1 MAASCFPFMKYI
13 FLLVLF
19 IICFTLIYTTT
30 LELLGL
36 GVFFVVNVMYS
47 AFLGMDISK
56 FFAAGFSGSE
66 PTKRWL
72 FIVAL
77 ILVIALVFN
86 FVSSVLTMMTMAN
99 LRAKFGKK
107 GEKLLLAPTYRKVL
121 DHIEALFVSSIV
133 FITILSFR
141 IYVSPAEMSSS
152 IFAWLGENIPDDVM
166 KWGHVV
172 LSMVAFGLGIAVF
185 DLIKHTDKLPVGFTS
200 TFTTLFYVLMAL
212 LLFYMFPSLIHLGS
226 TIPLFGGILTSL
238 FGLNEGSLSGRMG
251 ELYTKYSISA
261 YTLLKTIFVVLIFS
275 ITGFVDKNNTTTAK
289 YEKNEKYVDL
299 PIVSYSIMSVLL
311 VTLFAKFLFQTH
323 PGFFTDTLKWNIGN
337 ATLGLNIVD
346 LICALVLFITV
357 FALSDKNDTIVKGNV
372 FDTAKETPGDS
383 VSIYYKMLSGLLIT
397 WPLIT
402 LVLFMLGSR
411 EVFKLGTDSKTATI
425 MQMLSSLTTAFS
437 LNLVDA
443 FYIVKTFLLFMV
455 VIFAGLTINQYHKI
469 PGADLEH
476 KYGSMKLK
484 EIFGSFMAFLM
495 VVVSMSLFNA
505 KNLPR
510 ILTLV
515 IEYLTPIAILIIV
528 SYLVYYS
535 DDMSKLTTKELIAGV
550 SNGDAGENNAKQMKN
565 PPTEKISGDVY
576 SG

>member
-1 MAASCFPFMKYI
+1 
-13 FLLVLF
+13 
-19 IICFTLIYTTT
+19 
-30 LELLGL
+30 
-36 GVFFVVNVMYS
+36 
-47 AFLGMDISK
+47 
-56 FFAAGFSGSE
+56 
-66 PTKRWL
+66 
-72 FIVAL
+72 
-77 ILVIALVFN
+77 
-86 FVSSVLTMMTMAN
+86 
-99 LRAKFGKK
+99 
-107 GEKLLLAPTYRKVL
+107 
-121 DHIEALFVSSIV
+121 
-133 FITILSFR
+133 
-141 IYVSPAEMSSS
+141 
-152 IFAWLGENIPDDVM
+152 
-166 KWGHVV
+166 
-172 LSMVAFGLGIAVF
+172 
-185 DLIKHTDKLPVGFTS
+185 
-200 TFTTLFYVLMAL
+200 
-212 LLFYMFPSLIHLGS
+212 
-226 TIPLFGGILTSL
+226 
-238 FGLNEGSLSGRMG
+238 MG

-275 ITGFVDKNNTTTAK
+275 ITGFVEKNNTTTAK

-311 VTLFAKFLFQTH
+311 VTLFAKFLFQTQ
-323 PGFFTDTLKWNIGN
+323 PGFFAKFFDIGK

-411 EVFKLGTDSKTATI
+411 EVFKLGTGSKTDTI
-425 MQMLSSLTTAFS
+425 TQMLCSLTSAFS